1 MATHKGSEGVVKVGS
16 NTVAEVRDWSITISA
31 DTVEDTS
38 MGDSFRSYVAGLGS
52 YTASVECFY
61 DETDAAQNAL
71 DVGSSLTLELY
82 PEGADAGD
90 TYFTG
95 TVIVTGKSVTST
107 FDGMVEV
114 AFTATGTG
122 GITET
127 TV

>member
-1 MATHKGSEGVVKVGS
+1 MATHAGSEGLVKVGG
-16 NTVAEVRDWSITISA
+16 NTLAEVHSFTLDITGDVI
-31 DTVEDTS
+31 EDTS

-52 YTASVECFY
+52 FTASVECFF
-61 DETDAAQNAL
+61 DETDTAQNAL

-82 PEGADAGD
+82 PEGATSGD

-95 TVIVTGKSVTST
+95 TVIVTGKSVNSS

-114 AFTATGTG
+114 SFTTTGTG

-127 TV
+127 QV

>member
-1 MATHKGSEGVVKVGS
+1 MATHAGSEGLVKVGG
-16 NTVAEVRDWSITISA
+16 NTLAEVRSFTLDITGDVI
-31 DTVEDTS
+31 EDTS
-38 MGDSFRSYVAGLGS
+38 MGDSFRSYKAGLGS
-52 YTASVECFY
+52 YTASVECFF
-61 DETDAAQNAL
+61 DETDTAQNAL

-82 PEGADAGD
+82 PEGAASGD

-95 TVIVTGKSVTST
+95 TVIGTGKSVTST

-114 AFTATGTG
+114 AFTAQGTG

>member
-1 MATHKGSEGVVKVGS
+1 MATHAGSEGLVKVGG
-16 NTVAEVRDWSITISA
+16 NTLAEVRSFTLDISGE
-31 DTVEDTS
+31 VIEDTS
-38 MGDSFRSYVAGLGS
+38 MGDSFRSYKAGLGS
-52 YTASVECFY
+52 YTASVECFF
-61 DETDAAQNAL
+61 DETDAAQGAL

-82 PEGADAGD
+82 PEGAASGD

-95 TVIVTGKSVTST
+95 TVIVTGKSVTSS

-114 AFTATGTG
+114 AFTAQGTG

>member
-1 MATHKGSEGVVKVGS
+1 MATHAGSEGLVKVGG
-16 NTVAEVRDWSITISA
+16 NTLAEVRSFTLDITGDVI
-31 DTVEDTS
+31 EDTS

-52 YTASVECFY
+52 YTASVECFF
-61 DETDAAQNAL
+61 DETDTAQNAL

-82 PEGADAGD
+82 PEGAASGD

-95 TVIVTGKSVTST
+95 TVIVTGKSVNSS

-114 AFTATGTG
+114 SFTATGTG

>member
-1 MATHKGSEGVVKVGS
+1 
-16 NTVAEVRDWSITISA
+16 
-31 DTVEDTS
+31 
-38 MGDSFRSYVAGLGS
+38 MGDSFRSYKAGLGS
-52 YTASVECFY
+52 YTASVECFF

-82 PEGADAGD
+82 PEGAASGD

-95 TVIVTGKSVTST
+95 TVIVTGKSVTSS

-114 AFTATGTG
+114 AFTAQGTG

>member
-1 MATHKGSEGVVKVGS
+1 MATHAGSEGLVKVGG
-16 NTVAEVRDWSITISA
+16 NTLAEVRSFTLDITGDVI
-31 DTVEDTS
+31 EDTS

-52 YTASVECFY
+52 YTASVECFF

-82 PEGADAGD
+82 PEGAASGD

-95 TVIVTGKSVTST
+95 TVIVTGKSVNSS

-114 AFTATGTG
+114 SVTATGTG

>member
-1 MATHKGSEGVVKVGS
+1 L
-16 NTVAEVRDWSITISA
+16 AEVRSFTLDITGDVI
-31 DTVEDTS
+31 EDTS

-52 YTASVECFY
+52 YTASVECFF
-61 DETDAAQNAL
+61 DETDTAQNAL

-82 PEGADAGD
+82 PEGAASGD

-95 TVIVTGKSVTST
+95 TVIVTGKSVNSS

-114 AFTATGTG
+114 SFTATGTG

>member
-1 MATHKGSEGVVKVGS
+1 MATHAGSEGLVKVGG
-16 NTVAEVRDWSITISA
+16 NTLAEVRSFTLDITGDVI
-31 DTVEDTS
+31 EDTS

-52 YTASVECFY
+52 YTASVECFF

-82 PEGADAGD
+82 PEGAASGD

-95 TVIVTGKSVTST
+95 TVIVTGKSVNSS

-114 AFTATGTG
+114 SFTATGTG

>member
-1 MATHKGSEGVVKVGS
+1 MATHAGSEGLVKVGG
-16 NTVAEVRDWSITISA
+16 NTLAEVRSFTLDISGE
-31 DTVEDTS
+31 VIEDTS
-38 MGDSFRSYVAGLGS
+38 MGDSYRSYKAGLGT
-52 YTASVECFY
+52 YTASVECFF
-61 DETDAAQNAL
+61 DETDTAQNAL

-82 PEGADAGD
+82 PEGAASGD

-95 TVIVTGKSVTST
+95 TVIVTGKSVNSS

-114 AFTATGTG
+114 AFTAQGTG